1 MGAVRILENQ
11 SLRAYNTFGVEAK
24 AQWFAAF
31 NSVDAL
37 REVLSERLPLAFI
50 LGGGSNL
57 LLTRDVPGLVAKN
70 EISGIQVESETADSV
85 VVSAGGGVVWHP
97 FVQWCVAK
105 GYGGIENLS
114 LIPGTV
120 GAAPIQNIGAYGVEI
135 KDVFEY
141 LEALELSTGKIRTFR
156 AEDCRFGYRDSV
168 FKQELKGR
176 YCILKVAFRLSKTQH
191 QLHTTYGAIQ
201 ETLVK
206 MGVTHPDI
214 ATISDAVIRIRT
226 SKLPDP
232 AQLGN
237 AGSFFKNPE
246 VDAAQFS
253 SLHQTFPNIPHY
265 STSEGR
271 QKIPAGWLIE
281 QCGWKGKRS
290 GDAGCYEKQ
299 ALVLVNYGQA
309 SGQEI
314 LDLARTIIASVEA
327 KFGIA
332 LTPEVNLI

>member
-1 MGAVRILENQ
+1 MGRVQILENQ
-11 SLRAYNTFGVEAK
+11 SLSAYNTFGVEAK
-24 AQWFAAF
+24 AQWFASF
-31 NSVDAL
+31 NSVEAL
-37 REVLSERLPLAFI
+37 REVLSERLPMAFI

-70 EISGIQVESETADSV
+70 EIAGIQVESETEDSV
-85 VVSAGGGVVWHP
+85 LVSAGGGTSWHS
-97 FVQWCVAK
+97 FVLWCVAR
-105 GYGGIENLS
+105 GYGGVENLS

-141 LEALELSTGKIRTFR
+141 LEALELATGKIRTFQ
-156 AEDCRFGYRDSV
+156 AADCSFGYRDSV
-168 FKQELKGR
+168 FKHQLKGQ
-176 YCILKVAFRLSKTQH
+176 YCILKVVFRLSKNQH

-201 ETLVK
+201 ETLAA
-206 MGVTHPDI
+206 MGIVHPDI
-214 ATISDAVIRIRT
+214 ASISEAVIRIRT

-232 AQLGN
+232 AKLGN

-246 VDAAQFS
+246 IDAAQFS
-253 SLHQTFPNIPHY
+253 VLQQSFPNILHFP
-265 STSEGR
+265 TAEGR

-281 QCGWKGKRS
+281 QCGWKGKRT

-314 LDLARTIIASVEA
+314 LDLAKAIIASVES

>member
-37 REVLSERLPLAFI
+37 REILSQKLPVAFI

-70 EISGIQVESETADSV
+70 EITGIQVESETADSII
-85 VVSAGGGVVWHP
+85 VSAGGGAVWHP

-141 LEALELSTGKIRTFR
+141 LEALELSTGKIRTFL

-168 FKQELKGR
+168 FKQELKGQ
-176 YCILKVAFRLSKTQH
+176 YCILKVAFRLTKTQH
-191 QLHTTYGAIQ
+191 RLHTTYGAIQ
-201 ETLVK
+201 ETLAEMAVAE
-206 MGVTHPDI
+206 PDI
-214 ATISDAVIRIRT
+214 TSISEAVIRIRT

-246 VDAAQFS
+246 VDATQFS

-265 STSEGR
+265 STGEGR

-309 SGQEI
+309 SGREI
-314 LDLARTIIASVEA
+314 LDLARAIIASVEA

>member
-1 MGAVRILENQ
+1 MGAVRILENH

-24 AQWFAAF
+24 SQWFAAF

-37 REVLSERLPLAFI
+37 REILAQKLPLAFI

-70 EISGIQVESETADSV
+70 EITGTQVESETVDSV
-85 VVSAGGGVVWHP
+85 VVSAGGGTVWHP
-97 FVQWCVAK
+97 FVQHCVAK

-141 LEALELSTGKIRTFR
+141 LEAMELSTGKIRTFR

-168 FKQELKGR
+168 FKHEVKGQF
-176 YCILKVAFRLSKTQH
+176 CILKVAFRLTKTQH
-191 QLHTTYGAIQ
+191 RLHTTYGAIQ
-201 ETLVK
+201 ETLAAMAVAA
-206 MGVTHPDI
+206 PDI
-214 ATISDAVIRIRT
+214 TAISEAVIRIRT

-253 SLHQTFPNIPHY
+253 RLEQAFPNIPHFP
-265 STSEGR
+265 TSEGR

-309 SGQEI
+309 SGEEI

-327 KFGIA
+327 KFGIT

>member
-1 MGAVRILENQ
+1 VSTIRILENQ

-31 NSVDAL
+31 DRVAAL
-37 REVLSERLPLAFI
+37 REILSERLPMAFI

-57 LLTRDVPGLVAKN
+57 LLTRDVSGLVAKN

-85 VVSAGGGVVWHP
+85 IVSAGGGVVWHP
-97 FVQWCVAK
+97 FVQWCVAQ

-135 KDVFEY
+135 KDTFEY
-141 LEALELSTGKIRTFR
+141 LEALELVTGLIRIFKVS
-156 AEDCRFGYRDSV
+156 DCRFGYRDSV
-168 FKQELKGR
+168 FKHQLKGQ
-176 YCILKVAFRLSKTQH
+176 YCILKVAFRLSKTRH
-191 QLHTTYGAIQ
+191 LLHTTYGAIQ
-201 ETLVK
+201 DTLAT
-206 MGVTHPDI
+206 MGVTNPNI

-246 VDAAQFS
+246 VEVAQFS
-253 SLHQTFPNIPHY
+253 TLQQNFPHIPHFP
-265 STSEGR
+265 TEAGR

-309 SGQEI
+309 SGLEI
-314 LDLARTIIASVEA
+314 LGLANAIIASVET
-327 KFGIA
+327 KFGIT

>member
-1 MGAVRILENQ
+1 MGRVQILENQ
-11 SLRAYNTFGVEAK
+11 SLSAYNTFGVEAK
-24 AQWFAAF
+24 AQWFASF
-31 NSVDAL
+31 NSVEAL
-37 REVLSERLPLAFI
+37 REVLSERLPMAFI

-70 EISGIQVESETADSV
+70 EIAGIQVESETEYSV
-85 VVSAGGGVVWHP
+85 LVSAGGGTSWHA
-97 FVQWCVAK
+97 FVLWCVAR
-105 GYGGIENLS
+105 GYGGVENLS

-141 LEALELSTGKIRTFR
+141 LEALELATGKIRTFQ
-156 AEDCRFGYRDSV
+156 AADCRFGYRDSV
-168 FKQELKGR
+168 FKHQLKGQ
-176 YCILKVAFRLSKTQH
+176 YCILKVVFRLSKNQH
-191 QLHTTYGAIQ
+191 QFHTTYGAIQ
-201 ETLVK
+201 ETLAA
-206 MGVTHPDI
+206 MGIVHPDI
-214 ATISDAVIRIRT
+214 ASISEAVIRIRT

-232 AQLGN
+232 AKLGN

-246 VDAAQFS
+246 IDAAQFS
-253 SLHQTFPNIPHY
+253 VLEQSFPNILHFP
-265 STSEGR
+265 TAEGR

-281 QCGWKGKRS
+281 QCGWKGKRT

-314 LDLARTIIASVEA
+314 LDLAKAIIASVES

>member
-1 MGAVRILENQ
+1 LGTVRIIENQ

-37 REVLSERLPLAFI
+37 REILSQKLPLAFI

-57 LLTRDVPGLVAKN
+57 LLTRDVSGLVAKN
-70 EISGIQVESETADSV
+70 EISGIQVESETADSII
-85 VVSAGGGVVWHP
+85 VSAGGGVDWHP
-97 FVQWCVAK
+97 FVQWCVAHR
-105 GYGGIENLS
+105 YGGVENLS

-141 LEALELSTGKIRTFR
+141 LEALKLSTGIIRTFR
-156 AEDCRFGYRDSV
+156 AADCRFGYRDSV
-168 FKQELKGR
+168 FKQELKGQ
-176 YCILKVAFRLSKTQH
+176 YCILKVAFRLTKTQPR
-191 QLHTTYGAIQ
+191 LHTAYGAIQ
-201 ETLVK
+201 EMLVE
-206 MGVTHPDI
+206 MEVPHPDI
-214 ATISDAVIRIRT
+214 ATLSEAVIRIRN

-265 STSEGR
+265 SMGEGR

-290 GDAGCYEKQ
+290 GDAGCYKKQ

-314 LDLARTIIASVEA
+314 LALANAIIASVEA
-327 KFGIA
+327 KFGIT
-332 LTPEVNLI
+332 LVPEVNLI

>member
-1 MGAVRILENQ
+1 MIRILENQ
-11 SLRAYNTFGVEAK
+11 SLQAYNTFGVEAK
-24 AQWFAAF
+24 AQWFATF
-31 NSVDAL
+31 DSVAAL
-37 REVLSERLPLAFI
+37 REILSERLPMAFI

-57 LLTRDVPGLVAKN
+57 LLTRDVSGLVAKN

-85 VVSAGGGVVWHP
+85 IVSAGGGVVWHP
-97 FVQWCVAK
+97 FVQWCVSH

-141 LEALELSTGKIRTFR
+141 LEALELSTGKIRTFG
-156 AEDCRFGYRDSV
+156 AADCRFGYRDSV
-168 FKQELKGR
+168 FKHELKGQ
-176 YCILKVAFRLSKTQH
+176 YCILKVAFCLTKAKHR
-191 QLHTTYGAIQ
+191 LHTAYGAIQ
-201 ETLVK
+201 DTLIEMEVP
-206 MGVTHPDI
+206 HPDI
-214 ATISDAVIRIRT
+214 ATISEAVIRIRT

-232 AQLGN
+232 GKLGN

-246 VDAAQFS
+246 VDVVQFS
-253 SLHQTFPNIPHY
+253 TLQQNFPRIPHFP
-265 STSEGR
+265 TEAGR

-309 SGQEI
+309 SGREI
-314 LDLARTIIASVEA
+314 LALANAIIASVET
-327 KFGIA
+327 KFEIT

>member
-1 MGAVRILENQ
+1 LEQQ
-11 SLRAYNTFGVEAK
+11 SLRAFNTFGVEAK

-31 NSVDAL
+31 DSAEAL
-37 REVLSERLPLAFI
+37 RAILSERLPLAFI

-57 LLTRDVPGLVAKN
+57 LLTRDVSGLVAKN
-70 EISGIQVESETADSV
+70 EISGILVESETEDSV
-85 VVSAGGGVVWHP
+85 LVSAGGGVVWHP
-97 FVQWCVAK
+97 FVQWCVTR

-141 LEALELSTGKIRTFR
+141 LEALELATGKITIFR
-156 AEDCRFGYRDSV
+156 AADCRFGYRDSV
-168 FKQELKGR
+168 FKQEFKGQ
-176 YCILKVAFRLSKTQH
+176 YCILKVAFRLTKSQH
-191 QLHTTYGAIQ
+191 QLQTTYGAIG
-201 ETLVK
+201 ETLAA
-206 MGVTHPDI
+206 MGVANPNI
-214 ATISDAVIRIRT
+214 ASVSDAVIHIRT

-246 VDAAQFS
+246 IDAAQFS
-253 SLHQTFPNIPHY
+253 DLQQTFPNILHY
-265 STSEGR
+265 PTGEGR

-281 QCGWKGKRS
+281 QCGWKGKRF

-299 ALVLVNYGQA
+299 ALVLVNYGHA
-309 SGQEI
+309 TGQEI
-314 LDLARTIIASVEA
+314 LALAHTIIASVEA
-327 KFGIA
+327 KFGIS